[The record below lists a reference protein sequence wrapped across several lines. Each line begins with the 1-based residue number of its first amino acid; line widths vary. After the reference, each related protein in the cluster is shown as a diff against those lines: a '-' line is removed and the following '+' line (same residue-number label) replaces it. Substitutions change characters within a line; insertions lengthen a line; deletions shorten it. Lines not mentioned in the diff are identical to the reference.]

1 MKFLRFFTRRFPRL
15 LPMTR
20 ETLASGH
27 VSQDQPVGRMAM
39 ITLLIALV
47 PVLGPHT
54 SHLPAW
60 CIAFGGVLFA
70 WRAWLTWRER
80 FAPVKLPSRWL
91 LVFLMLLG
99 VAGTLYTHRTL
110 FGRDAG
116 VTFVTLMLALKLLE
130 TRNKRDAVVAIFL
143 SYFLILTNFFYS
155 QTIGTG
161 ALMLVSLV
169 LITSALIAANRD
181 AAPMPVLQ
189 QTRLA
194 GVIILQA
201 FPMMLVLFFLF
212 PRVSGPLWGLPA
224 DASAAVSGL
233 SDSMSP
239 GQITSLSLSDGI
251 AFRVAFTSPA
261 PKASELYWRGP
272 VLSAFDGRNWRI
284 QPADPARPAKFE
296 PAGAA
301 IDYTVTMEP
310 TQKPWLFALEMPTK
324 LPDYGRLTPDLQ
336 PVSAKPVVNRLR
348 YEARSYPAYRS
359 VAYEEARD
367 LAPYLALPSFRS
379 NPRTRELIATWL
391 FQSVSAEAL
400 VARALRH
407 FRTEE
412 FFYTFE
418 PPLLDNNPVDE
429 FLFITKR
436 GFCEHYASAFV
447 VMMRMAGVPA
457 RVVTGYQGGEI
468 NPVDQVF
475 TVRQSDAHAWAEVW
489 LRGRGWTRVD
499 PTSAVSPARIERG
512 LQGAL
517 PQRFAQPMISR
528 IAGAWSTDA
537 LQKLRFNWEA
547 VTNTW
552 NQWVLNY
559 SPDRQRETLERLGM
573 KTPTW
578 QDMVIAMIIGAAL
591 VSLVVTG
598 WVLKNQR
605 ERDPVQRAWE
615 RFCKRIA
622 KAGLT
627 REPSE
632 GPLDFARRAAQH
644 VRTMRPESA
653 APALMQ
659 RIAETYA
666 ALRYGP
672 HADATGVRQFAQMV
686 KGFSV

>member
-1 MKFLRFFTRRFPRL
+1 MKFPRFFPHLFPKL
-15 LPMTR
+15 FPLTR
-20 ETLASGH
+20 ETLASDQA
-27 VSQDQPVGRMAM
+27 SQSQPVGRMAM
-39 ITLLIALV
+39 ITLLVALI

-54 SHLPAW
+54 SHLPDW
-60 CIAFGGVLFA
+60 CIAFGGLLFG
-70 WRAWLTWRER
+70 WRAFLTWREGI
-80 FAPVKLPSRWL
+80 APVKLPSKWL

-99 VAGTLYTHRTL
+99 VAGTLWTHRTL

-143 SYFLILTNFFYS
+143 SYFLILTTFFYS

-181 AAPMPVLQ
+181 AAPMPALQ

-194 GVIILQA
+194 GTIILQA
-201 FPMMLVLFFLF
+201 FPMMLVLFLLF
-212 PRVSGPLWGLPA
+212 PRVQGPLWGLPA
-224 DASAAVSGL
+224 DASAALSGL

-239 GQITSLSLSDGI
+239 GQITSLSLSDAI
-251 AFRVAFTSPA
+251 AFRVNFTTPL
-261 PKASELYWRGP
+261 PKGADLYWRGP
-272 VLSAFDGRNWRI
+272 VLAAFDGRNWRMLLAN
-284 QPADPARPAKFE
+284 PERPARFEAAGPAV
-296 PAGAA
+296 
-301 IDYTVTMEP
+301 DYTVTMEP
-310 TQKPWLFALEMPTK
+310 TQKPWLFALEMPTR
-324 LPDYGRLTPDLQ
+324 LPDFARLTPDLQ
-336 PVSAKPVVNRLR
+336 PVTTKPITNRLR
-348 YEARSYPAYRS
+348 YEARSYPGYRS
-359 VAYEEARD
+359 VAFEDARD
-367 LAPYLALPSFRS
+367 LAPYLVLPSRS
-379 NPRTRELIATWL
+379 NPRTRELISNWL
-391 FQSVSAEAL
+391 FQGINGEAM
-400 VARALRH
+400 VARVLRH

-436 GFCEHYASAFV
+436 GFCEHYASAFT
-447 VMMRMAGVPA
+447 VMMRAAGIPA

-468 NPVDQVF
+468 NPVDGVF
-475 TVRQSDAHAWAEVW
+475 TVRQSEAHAWAEVW

-499 PTSAVSPARIERG
+499 PTAAVSPARIERG

-517 PQRFAQPMISR
+517 PQRFAQPMIAR
-528 IAGAWSTDA
+528 FAGAWSADA
-537 LQKLRFNWEA
+537 LQKFRFNWEA
-547 VTNTW
+547 VSNTW

-578 QDMVIAMIIGAAL
+578 QDMVAAMVIGAGL

-598 WVLKNQR
+598 WLLKVQR

-622 KAGLT
+622 RAGVT
-627 REPSE
+627 REPAE
-632 GPLDFARRAAQH
+632 GPLDFARRAAHQLSA
-644 VRTMRPESA
+644 TRPESTA
-653 APALMQ
+653 APLLQ

-666 ALRYGP
+666 RLRYGP
-672 HADATGVRQFAQMV
+672 GADAAGVRQFAQMV